1 MNIGNLLAFILFAE
15 RDLIVFAYCSDFF
28 CPTFAVAGEKSS
40 CLLCSNQKFSYTLSR
55 KPHRNG
61 KFFYATACIQKYFS
75 LEQSFYLLTIYSSL

>member
-15 RDLIVFAYCSDFF
+15 RDLIVFAYRSIFLSY
-28 CPTFAVAGEKSS
+28 FAVAGEKCS

-75 LEQSFYLLTIYSSL
+75 LEQSFYLLTIYSSS